1 VYLPFS
7 APRNISRYNPQLEDA
22 KQTHKIQTRDT
33 NGRFDRREDDVILVT
48 GATGMLG
55 RFVVL
60 ELQHRAQPVRVLAR
74 ASSADHARALGVE
87 VVIGD
92 LGDADSLRQAMRDV
106 DGIVHAA
113 CTFRDPKTD
122 INAMQILLESWNR
135 GPFVF
140 ISSVD
145 VYGYPQTTPINE
157 HHPLNPFSSYGNG
170 KLECERL
177 LEQKAL
183 QAKRTDWSILRA
195 PNIWGPDRRSLEHVF
210 SPVTALVKR
219 IRDGKPVILPGTADT
234 PFGDAWVDARE
245 LAWAAAE
252 CLTKPL
258 SGAAN
263 AINEHFFWNEFC
275 QVLIA
280 LMHSS
285 SVIEFR
291 DLEQITNDE
300 LPSKH
305 FFAQRWRYAGKKLEQ
320 HLGFQPRHVWQK
332 TLAAILGVSQS

>member
-1 VYLPFS
+1 
-7 APRNISRYNPQLEDA
+7 
-22 KQTHKIQTRDT
+22 
-33 NGRFDRREDDVILVT
+33 VILVT
-48 GATGMLG
+48 GGTGMLG

-60 ELQHRAQPVRVLAR
+60 ELQRRAQPVRVLAR

-87 VVIGD
+87 VIIGD

-122 INAMQILLESWNR
+122 ISAMQILLESWNR

-145 VYGYPQTTPINE
+145 VYGAPKTTPINE
-157 HHPLNPFSSYGNG
+157 HHPLNADSAYGQA
-170 KLECERL
+170 KVKCEQL
-177 LEQKAL
+177 LENTANIKG
-183 QAKRTDWSILRA
+183 RTDFSILR
-195 PNIWGPDRRSLEHVF
+195 PPHIWGPDRRSLEHVF

-219 IRDGKPVILPGTADT
+219 IRDGQPVILPGTAGT
-234 PFGDAWVDARE
+234 PFGDDWVDARE
-245 LAWAAAE
+245 LAWAAVE
-252 CLTKPL
+252 CLTKPM

-280 LMHSS
+280 LMRSS

-300 LPSKH
+300 LPSKQ
-305 FFAQRWRYAGKKLEQ
+305 FFAQYWCYNGEKLEQ
-320 HLGFQPRHVWQK
+320 QLGIQPRYVWQDV
-332 TLAAILGVSQS
+332 LSGIVNDHSEA

>member
-1 VYLPFS
+1 
-7 APRNISRYNPQLEDA
+7 
-22 KQTHKIQTRDT
+22 
-33 NGRFDRREDDVILVT
+33 VILVT
-48 GATGMLG
+48 GGTGMLG

-60 ELQHRAQPVRVLAR
+60 ELQRRTQSVRVLAR
-74 ASSADHARALGVE
+74 AFSADHARALGVE

-92 LGDADSLRQAMRDV
+92 LGDADSLRLATQDIT
-106 DGIVHAA
+106 GIVHVA
-113 CTFRDPKTD
+113 CTFTDPATD
-122 INAMQILLESWNR
+122 VAAMKILIEGWDR

-157 HHPLNPFSSYGNG
+157 HHPLNTASAYGQA
-170 KLECERL
+170 KVKCEQL
-177 LEQKAL
+177 LENTANIKG
-183 QAKRTDWSILRA
+183 RTDFSILR
-195 PNIWGPDRRSLEHVF
+195 PPHIWGPDRRSLEHVF

-219 IRDGKPVILPGTADT
+219 IRDGQPVILPGTAGT
-234 PFGDAWVDARE
+234 PFGDDWVDSRK
-245 LAWAAAE
+245 LAWAVAE
-252 CLTKPL
+252 CLIKPL

-275 QVLIA
+275 QVLIG
-280 LMHSS
+280 LTHSS

-320 HLGFQPRHVWQK
+320 QLGFQPRHVWQK